1 MKNTKQ
7 RAAALIL
14 GAGFALSGLTT
25 ATYFGTRSALLANA
39 MDTATAVTYPFSTGK
54 KAFKNAATFTAPSEK
69 GTGGGAWAF
78 AQVSFDSATADMT
91 NASRRADVAF
101 GRARAHRGLPS
112 GR

>member
-25 ATYFGTRSALLANA
+25 ATYFGTRNALLANA

-54 KAFKNAATFTAPSEK
+54 KAFKNAATFTAPSEQ

-91 NASRRADVAF
+91 NAKYVGVQMS
-101 GRARAHRGLPS
+101 LPS